1 MDSTKTFGKNLSSK
15 NKHKKT
21 VLGIVSILV
30 FFSGV
35 FFVNHQNS
43 LPNLVFKLFRIDSQ
57 FYNQRRGTQINGPV
71 IQFLSNID
79 VKIMEEPSGYSQENI
94 KKLWQSMMQRLKK

>member
-1 MDSTKTFGKNLSSK
+1 M
-15 NKHKKT
+15 
-21 VLGIVSILV
+21 
-30 FFSGV
+30 
-35 FFVNHQNS
+35 
-43 LPNLVFKLFRIDSQ
+43 FKLFRIDSQ

-94 KKLWQSMMQRLKK
+94 KKIMAKYDAEAKK

>member
-1 MDSTKTFGKNLSSK
+1 M
-15 NKHKKT
+15 
-21 VLGIVSILV
+21 
-30 FFSGV
+30 
-35 FFVNHQNS
+35 
-43 LPNLVFKLFRIDSQ
+43 FKLFRIDSQ

-94 KKLWQSMMQRLKK
+94 KKIMAKYSVRIGKKSKRLFLLLAKASVIRLD